1 MIEDYIYY
9 YNNIYLIESETIILN
24 EDPVLDLITN

>member
-1 MIEDYIYY
+1 MIEEYIYH
-9 YNNIYLIESETIILN
+9 YNNIYLIESEVVTSN

>member
-1 MIEDYIYY
+1 MIDDYIYY
-9 YNNIYLIESETIILN
+9 YNNIYLIEQEVVTQN